1 MSNSPITYVI
11 ALYIRLSTEDSK
23 VGSFSIE
30 NQTKTLHQY
39 VDAMEGIKNVEVM
52 EFIDNGYSG
61 TNFERPAVQELLDQM
76 REGKINCIVVKDFT
90 RFGRNSIEVGYFM
103 EMVFPLYGVRF
114 ISINDNFDSDT
125 LHGDTGGINVA
136 FKYLVSEFYSRDL
149 SIKYKSAKYVK
160 FRRGEYQSKL
170 CPYGYQKGAD
180 GRMEPNEETAPN
192 VRMIFELARDGRKP
206 NEIVKA
212 LFERNIPTPAEYKAA
227 HGFNGHDIARLNRH
241 LNMAAITRE
250 RLVNGV
256 IDDFI
261 NQMVEALRRGR
272 ADIHAR
278 TFPHGLQAFQNLDL
292 AFVVGFCHP

>member
-30 NQTKTLHQY
+30 NQKNTLHQY
-39 VDAMEGIKNVEVM
+39 VDAMEGVKNVEVL

-76 REGKINCIVVKDFT
+76 REGKINCIIVKDFT

-103 EMVFPLYGVRF
+103 EMVFPLYGIRF
-114 ISINDNFDSDT
+114 ISINDNFDSDN

-160 FRRGEYQSKL
+160 FRRGECQSEI
-170 CPYGYQKGAD
+170 CPYG
-180 GRMEPNEETAPN
+180 
-192 VRMIFELARDGRKP
+192 
-206 NEIVKA
+206 
-212 LFERNIPTPAEYKAA
+212 
-227 HGFNGHDIARLNRH
+227 
-241 LNMAAITRE
+241 
-250 RLVNGV
+250 
-256 IDDFI
+256 
-261 NQMVEALRRGR
+261 
-272 ADIHAR
+272 
-278 TFPHGLQAFQNLDL
+278 
-292 AFVVGFCHP
+292 

>member
-1 MSNSPITYVI
+1 MSSSLIPYVI

-30 NQTKTLHQY
+30 NQKNALHQY
-39 VDAMEGIKNVEVM
+39 VDAMEGVKNVEVL

-61 TNFERPAVQELLDQM
+61 TNFERPAVQELLDQI

-114 ISINDNFDSDT
+114 ISVNDNFDSDT

-227 HGFNGHDIARLNRH
+227 HGFNGHDISRCCGISFLKNLSQSTAQGLSAQVHHSSTPMQIHILQAVLKCRSGECSTNSLP
-241 LNMAAITRE
+241 LPLPKKSE
-250 RLVNGV
+250 RLSK
-256 IDDFI
+256 
-261 NQMVEALRRGR
+261 
-272 ADIHAR
+272 
-278 TFPHGLQAFQNLDL
+278 
-292 AFVVGFCHP
+292 